1 MRIFS
6 LSLLIL
12 VLTCAAGAGPA
23 TEISAYLSAEK
34 SVQRHERALA
44 MLAAAVEEWL
54 SGRQGLEATQTV
66 LRSVRAELK
75 AKLHLPQ
82 AVATKVQSSEKQLV
96 DSVERFLR
104 NSSPDAAGQKA
115 LFESLN
121 AATRDRAL
129 GLLQWRASRNQALA
143 KQYST
148 GARAAY
154 FAWEAGWLTIWKE
167 EVQLTYRL
175 QKAFLDSQGR
185 QAVEGKSFV
194 RELLALQSKADK
206 LAVPASL
213 SGLSELAVRRLTL
226 LARAAEQLDRV
237 GAGSRGALTR
247 LRKLNR
253 EQMEADRQLQDK
265 RLETLSKLSKA

>member
-1 MRIFS
+1 MSIIR
-6 LSLLIL
+6 LGLLLL
-12 VLTCAAGAGPA
+12 VLTGVAWAAPSA
-23 TEISAYLSAEK
+23 EISGYLRSEK

-44 MLAAAVEEWL
+44 VLASAIEEWL
-54 SGRQGLEATQTV
+54 SGRQGLEATQKVLGTV
-66 LRSVRAELK
+66 RTELK
-75 AKLHLPQ
+75 AKLELPQ
-82 AVATKVQSSEKQLV
+82 AVVSKVQSSEKRLL
-96 DSVERFLR
+96 DSVDRFLR
-104 NSSPDAAGQKA
+104 NSSPDAAGQRA

-129 GLLQWRASRNQALA
+129 TLLEWRSSRNQALA
-143 KQYST
+143 KQFSS
-148 GARAAY
+148 GPRAAY
-154 FAWEAGWLTIWKE
+154 FAWEAGWLAIWKE